1 MKLFQAESGAKSTA
15 HCVWN
20 NFLLL
25 LLLNLVR
32 LFLSQRSGNVDVS
45 FL

>member
-15 HCVWN
+15 PCVGN

-25 LLLNLVR
+25 LLNLVW
-32 LFLSQRSGNVDVS
+32 LFFS
-45 FL
+45 